1 MLNLKAKTNLQKVL
15 ESGEFAVTAEVGP
28 PKGPNIDELLE
39 HAEEYKDMVDA
50 FNVTDNQTAIVRVS
64 SLATCIKL
72 QEVGVE
78 PILQMT
84 VRDRNRIG
92 LQSDLLGANT
102 HGITNVLCLSGDHQ
116 SFGDEPGAK
125 GVFDLDSTQLIWTL
139 KRMRDDNKF
148 IGGEDLE
155 SECDFYIGAVANP
168 FADPFEYRVDRLE
181 KKIAA
186 GVQYVQTQ
194 AIFDMDRFKKWMKE
208 VRDRGLHKEVK
219 IMAGVIPI
227 KAVGAAR
234 YMQKH
239 VSGITVPEEVIER
252 FKSAEDKKKEGI
264 KFCVEQI
271 KEIQEIEGVAGVHM
285 MPVAWEEAIPEIV
298 EQADLLPRP
307 KFD

>member
-1 MLNLKAKTNLQKVL
+1 MKANTNLKKVL

-28 PKGPNIDELLE
+28 PKGPNIDEMLE
-39 HAEEYKDMVDA
+39 HAKEYKNMVDA

-72 QEVGVE
+72 QEYGIE

-102 HGITNVLCLSGDHQ
+102 HGIKNVLCLSGDHQ
-116 SFGDEPGAK
+116 SFGDEPQAK

-139 KRMRDDNKF
+139 KQMRDDKKF
-148 IGGEDLE
+148 IGGEETE
-155 SECDFYIGAVANP
+155 SDCDFYIGAVANP

-186 GVQYVQTQ
+186 GVEFIQTQ
-194 AIFDMDRFKKWMKE
+194 AIFDMDRFKRWMEE
-208 VRDRGLHKEVK
+208 VRSRGLHKEVK

-239 VSGITVPEEVIER
+239 VSGIIVPEDVIQR
-252 FKSAEDKKKEGI
+252 IKGAEDRKKEGI

-285 MPVAWEEAIPEIV
+285 MPVAWEEAIPDIV
-298 EQADLLPRP
+298 EQAELLPRP
-307 KFD
+307 DFS

>member
-1 MLNLKAKTNLQKVL
+1 MKANTNLQKVF

-28 PKGPNIDELLE
+28 PKGPDIDEMLE
-39 HAEEYKDMVDA
+39 HAKEYRNMVDA

-72 QEVGVE
+72 QEVGAE

-102 HGITNVLCLSGDHQ
+102 HGIKNVLCLSGDHQ
-116 SFGDEPGAK
+116 SFGDEPASK

-139 KRMRDDNKF
+139 KRMRDDKKF

-155 SECDFYIGAVANP
+155 SDCSFYIGAVANP

-186 GVQYVQTQ
+186 GVEFIQTQ
-194 AIFDMDRFKKWMKE
+194 AIFDMERFKRWMKA

-239 VSGITVPEEVIER
+239 VSGIIVPDEVIDR
-252 FKSAEDKKKEGI
+252 FKAADDKKKEGI
-264 KFCVEQI
+264 KFCAEQI
-271 KEIQEIEGVAGVHM
+271 KEVQEIEGVAGVHM
-285 MPVAWEEAIPEIV
+285 MPVAWEEAIPDIV
-298 EQADLLPRP
+298 EQAELLPRP
-307 KFD
+307 NIS